1 MYLIIGSKYEE
12 TKAMLTE
19 KIRKGDISVLEAEA
33 TNHACYFCR
42 KSIDRIMAV
51 LTDTKIEDG
60 KEVTDKYFIDPVCHR
75 KTQHYDEYRG
85 IPNSLS

>member
-33 TNHACYFCR
+33 TCHACFFCG
-42 KSIDRIMAV
+42 KRIEGRMKM
-51 LTDTKIEDG
+51 LTVEDILKG
-60 KEVTDKYFIDPVCHR
+60 NEVTSDYFIDDTCYR
-75 KTQHYDEYRG
+75 KAQFFDEYRG